1 MSVEFELKYNAT
13 PESQSAIRA
22 TMTTPA
28 TEYKMQTIYYDTPKA
43 DLSAR
48 NITLRRRMEN
58 EISVCTL
65 KAPAKLGRAE
75 FELRCNRIEDAIPEL
90 CKLSGIPEL
99 PTLLAD
105 GVVEVCGARFTRQA
119 WLITLAN
126 ATVELALDK
135 GVLLGGQKEL
145 PLCEVEVEH
154 KSGNPKAVTAY
165 AAQLAI
171 AYGLQPEQKSKFA
184 RAIALAKGE

>member
-1 MSVEFELKYNAT
+1 MAVEFELKYNLTEAAFD
-13 PESQSAIRA
+13 AIRA
-22 TMTTPA
+22 TMKTAA
-28 TEYKMQTIYYDTPKA
+28 TEYQMQTTYYDTPGK

-75 FELRCNRIEDAIPEL
+75 FELHCDSIENAIPEL
-90 CKLSGIPEL
+90 CKLSGIAEL
-99 PTLLAD
+99 PTLLAN

-135 GVLLGGQKEL
+135 GVLLGGDKTLPICEL
-145 PLCEVEVEH
+145 EVELKEGDH
-154 KSGNPKAVTAY
+154 KAATAY

-171 AYGLQPEQKSKFA
+171 AYGLQPEPKSKFA